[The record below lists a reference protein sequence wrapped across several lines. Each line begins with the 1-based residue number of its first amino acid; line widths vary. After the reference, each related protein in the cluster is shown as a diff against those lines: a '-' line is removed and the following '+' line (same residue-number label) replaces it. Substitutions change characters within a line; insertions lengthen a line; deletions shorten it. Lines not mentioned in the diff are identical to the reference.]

1 MTYSFFFVSN
11 RIFLHRTLRK
21 KSCLHIKS
29 STNLL
34 SETYKSFKKCTL
46 KKCNLFI
53 SHLILKN
60 RYTNLIS
67 KNTKFALFRK
77 HFFDTLTLI
86 VFLKCFQDKKKKISC
101 LDIGTGSGFP
111 GLLLSIIF
119 DHSFF
124 LLVESIQKKS
134 IFHQKIIDF
143 LFLHNSGAI
152 CSRIESIGK
161 KTEFRG
167 KFSFI
172 TARAVSEI
180 RPLIQFSAPLL
191 QKRGKFLIFKQTEK
205 LNEEI
210 KESLFFSSHNK
221 KKVKGIFYVSNIN
234 KGRVVLAFH
243 EENKIYESKKRIV

>member
-1 MTYSFFFVSN
+1 MTIPKLFVSN
-11 RIFLHRTLRK
+11 RIFLGRTLNK
-21 KSCLHIKS
+21 KKQCLQIKS
-29 STNLL
+29 SENLL
-34 SETYKSFKKCTL
+34 PETYQSFKKCTL
-46 KKCNLFI
+46 KQCNFFL

-60 RYTNLIS
+60 KYTNLIS
-67 KNTKFALFRK
+67 KNTQFALFKK
-77 HFFDTLTLI
+77 HFFDTMTLI
-86 VFLKCFQDKKKKISC
+86 VFFKCFQQKKKKISS

-134 IFHQKIIDF
+134 MFHQIIIDF
-143 LFLHNSGAI
+143 LFLYNSGAI

-161 KTEFRG
+161 MKEFRG

-191 QKRGKFLIFKQTEK
+191 KKRGKFLILKQTEK

-210 KESLFFSSHNK
+210 KESLFFSSHNRK
-221 KKVKGIFYVSNIN
+221 KIKGIFNVSNIN
-234 KGRVVLAFH
+234 KGRVVLTFQG
-243 EENKIYESKKRIV
+243 ENKI